1 MPQIPSTVEMFNYI
15 IDLINAFPIA
25 VVQFYGQIIG
35 GLISVILL
43 TCIIIVSRKV
53 EQIVSFKKEELGET
67 TAAQTEAAIA
77 AEKKHQE
84 ASQRAWKDVLAKIYS
99 TNASDWLA
107 AVIQADAIMDDILK
121 RMGLPGETMA
131 DRLQAL
137 DPSKLQSLQDVWDA
151 HKLRNRVAHAP
162 STMLRHNELLTAIE
176 KYKKALKELEYID

>member
-1 MPQIPSTVEMFNYI
+1 MPQIPSTVDILNFI
-15 IDLINAFPIA
+15 VDAVNAFPIA
-25 VVQFYGQIIG
+25 TVQFYGQIIG
-35 GLISVILL
+35 GVVSVILL
-43 TCIIIVSRKV
+43 AWIIIVSQKV
-53 EQIVSFKKEELGET
+53 ERIMSFKKEELGEG
-67 TAAQTEAAIA
+67 AAGTEAAVV

-162 STMLRHNELLTAIE
+162 ATMLRHNELLAAIE